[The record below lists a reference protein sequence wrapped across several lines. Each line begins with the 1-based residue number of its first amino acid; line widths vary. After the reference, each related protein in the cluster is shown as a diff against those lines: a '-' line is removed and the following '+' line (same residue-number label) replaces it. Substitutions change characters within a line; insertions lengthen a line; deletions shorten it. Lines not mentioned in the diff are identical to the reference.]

1 MLKMIGDAT
10 GRLKERGLDWKED
23 EMELIF
29 WSLEEKV
36 EDLKIVE
43 GGKKY
48 IMKEVDSLRTMGA
61 LMTREADSMS
71 AVQCNIV

>member
-71 AVQCNIV
+71 AVQCNIG